1 MVGRLFGGSIDRVLG
16 KCELD
21 RGVFRAAVGWIMGGY
36 GPDYGAV
43 WNLDSMGCG
52 DQVPD
57 QLKRKILSRNE
68 KLPPY
73 YQKMCVILTLCT
85 KSVNFSPKVPTDR

>member
-1 MVGRLFGGSIDRVLG
+1 MVGRLFGGSIDRVPG
-16 KCELD
+16 SC
-21 RGVFRAAVGWIMGGY
+21 GVDYGGY

-57 QLKRKILSRNE
+57 QLKRKILSKNE
-68 KLPPY
+68 SMPRY